1 MRSQGSECGDVSSG
15 DGKPFPSLI
24 VGVIIVVPS
33 GRLMVSFS
41 CRRALVCG
49 EGNGA
54 MGGY

>member
-1 MRSQGSECGDVSSG
+1 VSSG